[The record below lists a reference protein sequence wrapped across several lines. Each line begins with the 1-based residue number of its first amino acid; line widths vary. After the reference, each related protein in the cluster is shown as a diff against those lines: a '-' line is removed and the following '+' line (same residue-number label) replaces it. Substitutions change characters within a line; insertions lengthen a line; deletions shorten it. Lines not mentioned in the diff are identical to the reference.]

1 MSLIDEL
8 TVTLKIGQKYTFI
21 GIVRR
26 DSYSDKM
33 ITAIEVPR
41 SLPCMKIFS
50 LSFSFPLFV
59 YLSKFLFTCRLIV
72 LLK

>member
-8 TVTLKIGQKYTFI
+8 TVTLRIGQKYTFI

-33 ITAIEVPR
+33 ITAIEVRTVPR
-41 SLPCMKIFS
+41 SPSHENFH
-50 LSFSFPLFV
+50 FSFPLCVPVRCVNF
-59 YLSKFLFTCRLIV
+59 Y
-72 LLK
+72 

>member
-8 TVTLKIGQKYTFI
+8 TVTLRIGQKYTFI

-41 SLPCMKIFS
+41 SPLHENFH
-50 LSFSFPLFV
+50 FSFPLCV
-59 YLSKFLFTCRLIV
+59 PVCLCKFLFTCRLTV
-72 LLK
+72 LLR

>member
-1 MSLIDEL
+1 MFLIDEL
-8 TVTLKIGQKYTFI
+8 TVTLRIGQKYTFI

-41 SLPCMKIFS
+41 SLPRMKIFIS
-50 LSFSFPLFV
+50 LFLSV
-59 YLSKFLFTCRLIV
+59 YQYVYVNFYSLAG
-72 LLK
+72 